1 MELNVLMI
9 DDHQSII
16 EGYKAILAYNSGGYI
31 LNTTSANNCREAY
44 NILTTQ
50 KIHYDLVM
58 VDYIMPPFEAEKLH
72 SGEDLVPLIRKYH
85 PNAKIMMLTSHYQS
99 LLLIRLLKE
108 CNPEGLLVK
117 SDFTAEDLVDAFDAV
132 VGGNVYYSSTV
143 AQIKKELENTPKV
156 LDYYNRQI
164 ILLLAQG
171 VQTKNLPDHLF
182 LSKSAIDKRKALIK
196 EFFGIEK
203 GSDEDILREARRLGY
218 I

>member
-1 MELNVLMI
+1 MI

-16 EGYKAILAYNSGGYI
+16 EGYKAILAYNSGGYT
-31 LNTTSANNCREAY
+31 LNTTSANSCQEAY
-44 NILTTQ
+44 TIITSQ
-50 KIHYDLVM
+50 KTDFDLVM
-58 VDYIMPPFEAEKLH
+58 VDYIMPPFEEENLH
-72 SGEDLVPLIRKYH
+72 SGEDLVPLIRKYF
-85 PNAKIMMLTSHYQS
+85 PKAKIMMLTSHYQS
-99 LLLIRLLKE
+99 LLLFRLLKD

-117 SDFTAEDLVDAFDAV
+117 SDFTADDLIEAFDTV
-132 VGGNVYYSSTV
+132 VSGDIYYTSTV
-143 AQIKKELENTPKV
+143 AQLKKELENTPRV